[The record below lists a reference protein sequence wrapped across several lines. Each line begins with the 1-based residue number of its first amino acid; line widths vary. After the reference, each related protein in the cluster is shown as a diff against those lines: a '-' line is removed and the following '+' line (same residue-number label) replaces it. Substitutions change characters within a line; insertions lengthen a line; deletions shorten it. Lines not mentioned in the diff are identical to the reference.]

1 MTRPALLLLF
11 AAATVTACGSTP
23 PSEPAAAD
31 NAPSEGIALTDEAA
45 RTAGIETEVVRA
57 VDRTDR
63 LRAAGVV
70 AFDERRTARLGS
82 LVDGIVAEVTVQ
94 PGDAVRAGAV
104 LARLHSHVVHD
115 AWAAY
120 FKAMAARERAAAEL
134 AYARTAESRAA
145 TLVADRALS
154 PQELERAR
162 ADLSAATQAEV
173 AARAEVGRA
182 EQELRHYGLEAKP
195 GSDPRENDMVPVRTP
210 IAGVVIER
218 TVSAGSVV
226 TPGTPIVVVSDL
238 SRVWVM
244 AELDESLLGRVA
256 VGGPVDVH
264 VTAYPETRFEGTLT
278 VIGDVVN
285 PSTRRVSI
293 RAEVPNPDRRLKPQ
307 MFATVVVGAAG
318 PRRTIVIPARAVQA
332 IEGETVVF
340 VRDDQGR
347 FLRRA
352 IVAGPE
358 VDGTIEVLRG
368 LEEGE
373 TVATAGA
380 FLLKSEAIGPASE
393 EP

>member
-1 MTRPALLLLF
+1 GPARRARPLGGPLGVCARRLRPAPAGRRRARARGRPARRQRPRDRRHHRGHRSPPGAWRTCPAMTRPALLLLF

-195 GSDPRENDMVPVRTP
+195 G
-210 IAGVVIER
+210 
-218 TVSAGSVV
+218 
-226 TPGTPIVVVSDL
+226 
-238 SRVWVM
+238 
-244 AELDESLLGRVA
+244 
-256 VGGPVDVH
+256 
-264 VTAYPETRFEGTLT
+264 
-278 VIGDVVN
+278 
-285 PSTRRVSI
+285 
-293 RAEVPNPDRRLKPQ
+293 
-307 MFATVVVGAAG
+307 
-318 PRRTIVIPARAVQA
+318 
-332 IEGETVVF
+332 
-340 VRDDQGR
+340 
-347 FLRRA
+347 
-352 IVAGPE
+352 
-358 VDGTIEVLRG
+358 
-368 LEEGE
+368 
-373 TVATAGA
+373 
-380 FLLKSEAIGPASE
+380 
-393 EP
+393 